1 MGVFFP
7 NHNLHHP
14 TLKLATMG
22 SKYEESRPYDEIWE
36 TVVVKG
42 KEEKQICV
50 GRWIHQNMKQ
60 CSSSQKVGIFF
71 PHLVIALCKKA
82 KEDEAIERDFQR
94 EEDDYDVA
102 FQPYYSIPKRP
113 IIRNPTRDTHTS
125 GGGTSQGY
133 VSGKGKAPIERG
145 QLPHFDD
152 LGDYSIR

>member
-1 MGVFFP
+1 MILCIEVW
-7 NHNLHHP
+7 
-14 TLKLATMG
+14 TLSDIIDGSDLG
-22 SKYEESRPYDEIWE
+22 SKNEESRPYDEIWE

-42 KEEKQICV
+42 KE
-50 GRWIHQNMKQ
+50 
-60 CSSSQKVGIFF
+60 
-71 PHLVIALCKKA
+71 
-82 KEDEAIERDFQR
+82 EDEAIERDFQR

-152 LGDYSIR
+152 LGDYSIRV